1 MNIIFFGIWIV
12 LTIVI
17 YRIYC
22 RMYPVRFHTDVLMD
36 NLKEILGSAV
46 GALIII
52 VFCGMV
58 FVKYIQIIVPLLI
71 LIISIIFY
79 KKVGSN
85 KIIITGIVI
94 AIIAFGGLTYLN
106 SKNNSNKIQENKH
119 ADESYSESGNESS
132 QENQSTQSKSQNI
145 DENNEIVNN
154 NGSEENIISD
164 NIKGYVE
171 AFVDDVN
178 SGKANLC
185 LNYLEH
191 NSQLYNEQ
199 IKNIP
204 EISKNFRERVESVDV
219 NSIKQ
224 IDNNKYSVQVIEK
237 IDISENNGEFKE
249 KEYHNSY
256 TVVKIGSNFLIRSMS
271 LNTF

>member
-1 MNIIFFGIWIV
+1 MDIIFIGIWIV

-17 YRIYC
+17 YRLYC
-22 RMYPVRFHTDVLMD
+22 RMYPVRIHTDVLMD

-46 GALIII
+46 GALIIM
-52 VFCGMV
+52 VLCGMV

-79 KKVGSN
+79 KKTGSN
-85 KIIITGIVI
+85 KTIITGIVI
-94 AIIAFGGLTYLN
+94 SIIAFGGLTYLN
-106 SKNNSNKIQENKH
+106 SNKIQETKH

-132 QENQSTQSKSQNI
+132 QENQPTQSKSQNI
-145 DENNEIVNN
+145 DENNEIGNH

-164 NIKGYVE
+164 NIKCYVE

-204 EISKNFRERVESVDV
+204 EISKNFRERVESVGV
-219 NSIKQ
+219 KSIKQ
-224 IDNNKYSVQVIEK
+224 IDNNKYFVQVIEK

-271 LNTF
+271 LDAF